1 MKVKINTEI
10 DLACLFDAA
19 HSQKEIHAML
29 EYLVPHA
36 SNETLLNEVWKR
48 GIDTE
53 FIRFVYQYVGIRD
66 VQRIKN
72 YAESIIK
79 DWCKENNVE
88 NVDEYL

>member
-36 SNETLLNEVWKR
+36 SDDTIINEVFNR
-48 GIDTE
+48 GIVDGVVNEIEKQYCVRDLQRLKTE
-53 FIRFVYQYVGIRD
+53 LEC
-66 VQRIKN
+66 RIL
-72 YAESIIK
+72 E
-79 DWCKENNVE
+79 WCKENNIE
-88 NVDEYL
+88 NTEEYL